1 MATGTYL
8 EALLEFNK
16 RSIVDQLT
24 TNEQIVFLRM
34 AMKNNELH
42 WKEWFSI
49 TNYELTM
56 LTGIKDPHTLLKV
69 RNRLKQLGYI
79 DIKPGKRKVA
89 AEYSITIMLSNHII
103 DNTNSHINNHIID
116 NTIDNT
122 NSHTIN
128 HILHKTKDVR
138 RKTKIKDIDN
148 IARAQEKTAPEIAVP
163 YREIVEYLNEKA
175 GTSYRST
182 SKDTQRHI
190 HARWQEGYRLD
201 DFKKVIDVKA
211 AQWLNDGKMSQYLRP
226 STLFGTK
233 FEAYVNEKGGAG
245 REAGSRAAESSRR
258 GDVPDYDAIIAQ
270 QRAEGKAPWENC

>member
-1 MATGTYL
+1 MAVVTTYL
-8 EALLEFNK
+8 EALREFDE
-16 RSIVDQLT
+16 RSVIDQLGV
-24 TNEQIVFLRM
+24 NEQVVFYRL
-34 AMKNNELH
+34 AGLNNRLH
-42 WKEWFSI
+42 WNQWFYM
-49 TNYELTM
+49 TNQELM
-56 LTGIKDPHTLLKV
+56 MRTGIKDLHTIGDA
-69 RNRLKQLGYI
+69 RNKLKQLGYI
-79 DIKPGKRKVA
+79 DFKPGKARRA
-89 AEYSITIMLSNHII
+89 PQYSIVLSNHILNNRL
-103 DNTNSHINNHIID
+103 DNTLGHTLNHTLDNTLGHTLDHNINN
-116 NTIDNT
+116 
-122 NSHTIN
+122 
-128 HILHKTKDVR
+128 TKDVR

-211 AQWLNDGKMSQYLRP
+211 SQWLNDGKMSQYLRP

-258 GDVPDYDAIIAQ
+258 DDVPDYDAIIAQ